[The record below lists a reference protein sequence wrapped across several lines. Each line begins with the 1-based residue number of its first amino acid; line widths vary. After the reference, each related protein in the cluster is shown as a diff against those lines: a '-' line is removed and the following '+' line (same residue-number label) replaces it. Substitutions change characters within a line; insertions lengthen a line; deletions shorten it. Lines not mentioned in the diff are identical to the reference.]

1 MKAKLSLI
9 ALSLFALP
17 TMAQLSE
24 QAGFSGEVSLS
35 AGFASTTS
43 NFNTDGYKTIND
55 VNQTASSDSGALV
68 LPLGSLAYTFGTN
81 LDKQFY
87 VGMAREDI
95 AVGTLAL
102 ELGYKQQLASGMV
115 IDASFLP
122 TVMSGETW
130 SDPFLTG
137 QERQT
142 TDETGNAFR
151 LKFNNI
157 MGSNFSLDTAYAT
170 RDIDDEK
177 SGVSDTSLT
186 TAERNALQRDS
197 SSIYLKGDY
206 RLPLTRTSFLQPSLT
221 YIKTDADGDAN
232 SLDSVGGEL
241 SYFKIMNRHQFA
253 LTAGY
258 TNRSYDAINA
268 IYGKTRDEDELS
280 FFAAYEYQEFM
291 GWQDW
296 SLVSFAGYSKTDS
309 NIDFYDEDQ
318 YLLSVGMNYQF

>member
-9 ALSLFALP
+9 ALSLVALP

-35 AGFASTTS
+35 AGFSSTTS
-43 NFNTDGYKTIND
+43 NFNTDGDKTIND

-177 SGVSDTSLT
+177 SGTSYSSDPEVTKV
-186 TAERNALQRDS
+186 LQRDA

-206 RLPLTRTSFLQPSLT
+206 RQQLTRTSFLQPSLT
-221 YIKTDADGDAN
+221 YVKTDADGDAN
-232 SLDSVGGEL
+232 SLDSIGGEL

-258 TNRSYDAINA
+258 TNRSYDAINP

-296 SLVSFAGYSKTDS
+296 SLISFAGYSTTDS

-318 YLLSVGMNYQF
+318 YLFSVGMNYQF

>member
-1 MKAKLSLI
+1 MKSKLSLI
-9 ALSLFALP
+9 ALSLVALP

-24 QAGFSGEVSLS
+24 HAGLSGGVSLS

-43 NFNTDGYKTIND
+43 NFNTDGDKTIND
-55 VNQTASSDSGALV
+55 VNQTASSDSGSLV
-68 LPLGSLAYTFGTN
+68 LPLGNLAYTFGTN

-122 TVMSGETW
+122 TIMSGETW

-151 LKFNNI
+151 LKFKNI

-170 RDIDDEK
+170 RDIEDEQ

-186 TAERNALQRDS
+186 TTERNALQRDAT
-197 SSIYLKGDY
+197 SIYLKGDY
-206 RLPLTRTSFLQPSLT
+206 RLPLTRTSFLQPSIT
-221 YIKTDADGDAN
+221 YITTDADGDAN
-232 SLDSVGGEL
+232 SLDSIGGEL
-241 SYFKIMNRHQFA
+241 SYFHILNRHQLA

-258 TNRSYDAINA
+258 TNRSYDAENP
-268 IYGKTRDEDELS
+268 IYSQTRDEDELS
-280 FFAAYEYQEFM
+280 LFAAYEYQDFM
-291 GWQDW
+291 GWKNW
-296 SLVSFAGYSKTDS
+296 SLISLAGYSKTDA

-318 YLLSVGMNYQF
+318 YLVSVGMSYQF

>member
-1 MKAKLSLI
+1 MKAKFSLAVLSLV
-9 ALSLFALP
+9 ALP

-35 AGFASTTS
+35 AGFASSTS
-43 NFNTDGYKTIND
+43 NFNTDGDKTISN
-55 VNQTASSDSGALV
+55 VNQTASADSGSLV
-68 LPLGSLAYTFGTN
+68 LPLGSLAYTFGAN

-102 ELGYKQQLASGMV
+102 ELGYKQQLSSGMV

-122 TVMSGETW
+122 TIMSGETW

-151 LKFNNI
+151 LKFSNI

-170 RDIDDEK
+170 SDIDNEK
-177 SGVSDTSLT
+177 SGASNNSLT
-186 TAERNALQRDS
+186 TAERRALQRDA
-197 SSIYLKGDY
+197 SSIYFKGDY

-232 SLDSVGGEL
+232 SLDSVSGEL
-241 SYFKIMNRHQFA
+241 SYFKILNRHQFA
-253 LTAGY
+253 ITAGY
-258 TNRSYDAINA
+258 TNRSYDASNP

-296 SLVSFAGYSKTDS
+296 SLVSFAGYSKTDA

-318 YLLSVGMNYQF
+318 YLFSVGMSYQF